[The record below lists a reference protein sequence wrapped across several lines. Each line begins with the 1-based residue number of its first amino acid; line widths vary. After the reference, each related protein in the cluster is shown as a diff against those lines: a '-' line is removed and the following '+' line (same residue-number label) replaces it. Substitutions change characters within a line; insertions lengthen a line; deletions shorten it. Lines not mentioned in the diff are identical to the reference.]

1 MVYKI
6 KKKSDESIDRYKV
19 RLVTKGLRKNA
30 ILIMKIPLVQL
41 LKLLPLELYY
51 LLRSLDDD
59 VLGNWTYTMLSY
71 MEF

>member
-51 LLRSLDDD
+51 LLQSLDDD
-59 VLGNWTYTMLSY
+59 ILGNWTYTMLSY